1 MAAATTMGM
10 TWVPTRAGNWLFH
23 CHLIAHIA
31 PAIRNHYKEL
41 GGEETRHEMNHAYA
55 GMAGL
60 VSGITVTPRRN
71 ATATSNQPVTR
82 ALRLFVHKRA
92 QYLGDAAGYGF
103 ILQEGAAPPAPD
115 SIRIPGSPIVL
126 RRGEPVSITV
136 LNRTNELVSVHWHGI
151 EVESYYDGVADW
163 SGDKGHTAP
172 RIAPGDSFV
181 VRLMPD
187 RAGTFIYHTHQDEG
201 VQLSSGLYG
210 PFVVLAPGEVRDTI
224 TDRIFLIGRSGPSQ
238 DAPALLNGTATPG
251 ALEWKAGVTYRLRF
265 INITPNDVE
274 EVTFT
279 RDSSVVQWRPFA
291 KDGAEVPSQQAT
303 ARPARLRMGPG
314 ETYDFEFTPGEAA
327 DFMLNAVVRA
337 RANKIVGD
345 IHLPIRVR

>member
-71 ATATSNQPVTR
+71 ATVTSNQPATR

-92 QYLGDAAGYGF
+92 QYLGAAAGYGF

-163 SGDKGHTAP
+163 SGDEGHTAP

-224 TDRIFLIGRSGPSQ
+224 TDRIFLIGRSGLLLRYSMAPRPRVRWSGKRVSPIACGSSTSPRTMSKRSPSRAIRASCSGARSPKTGQ
-238 DAPALLNGTATPG
+238 SCLLSRRLPG
-251 ALEWKAGVTYRLRF
+251 PRACAWVRA
-265 INITPNDVE
+265 
-274 EVTFT
+274 
-279 RDSSVVQWRPFA
+279 RPTT
-291 KDGAEVPSQQAT
+291 SNS
-303 ARPARLRMGPG
+303 RPARPLTSR
-314 ETYDFEFTPGEAA
+314 
-327 DFMLNAVVRA
+327 
-337 RANKIVGD
+337 
-345 IHLPIRVR
+345 